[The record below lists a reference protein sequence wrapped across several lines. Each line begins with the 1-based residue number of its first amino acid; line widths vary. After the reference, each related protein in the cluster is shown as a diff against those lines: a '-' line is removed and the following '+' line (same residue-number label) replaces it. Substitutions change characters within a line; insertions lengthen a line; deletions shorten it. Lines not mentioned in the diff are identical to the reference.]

1 MTGFSGHHASV
12 SILRR
17 AAAPL
22 LLIGAAAIT
31 VTVPVVLIGNA
42 AVKELPWV
50 LGTVVFLAA
59 AALVLRR
66 RPEAAI
72 GAWFAASA
80 GLVALVQT
88 LDGIVLRVGTTADP
102 VPLAWLMLLYHLVSA
117 LAGIVLAHLFGL
129 FPDGQVRR
137 RYERVVLRS
146 LWWVLALP
154 LIAFISRPTLL
165 IPSYHQLPDVANP
178 YHVSGLGP
186 VGEVAGT
193 GVVLLQGIFIVGAAL
208 LVPRYRRAS
217 TADQRRIRWLLPPV
231 LFAAAVA
238 VIDLVAWRAFPDG
251 APSVAAEVGLTILWV
266 LVISALPI
274 GVAIGVLRPRL
285 LDVDRVI
292 RRSLTYG
299 LLWSLIAATYVAVA
313 AGLGMAAGQ
322 RFPLGLAIA
331 LTVVATL
338 FFQPARKWLERM
350 ADRWVFGERS
360 DPARVIAEL
369 GATLEETLEIE
380 SLLPRMADT
389 LQEGLGLRWAR
400 VSLEPAYQASVAEG
414 NEPVLVVPIHL
425 GEERLGVVECGPKR
439 SGAFTEED
447 EALVETLARQAA
459 LAVRNVRLTAE
470 LEASRARL
478 VRAQE
483 AERRRLERNIH
494 DGVQQDLV
502 ALMGQAAR
510 IRTQFEPGA
519 TPQESALAEL
529 QSGLKHVLA
538 ELRELAHG
546 IHPSVL
552 SDRGL
557 LAAVEALAGRSAIPV
572 SVRADPTLCGAR
584 FVEEVEGAGYFTV
597 AEALAN
603 AGKHA
608 EASQIDVSL
617 ARDASMLRITV
628 TDDGGGFDVAL
639 AFGDG
644 LANLAERLAAL
655 GGNLDVASEPGRGTT
670 ISARIRV
677 ADA

>member
-1 MTGFSGHHASV
+1 M

-17 AAAPL
+17 APALL

-31 VTVPVVLIGNA
+31 VTVPVVLIGNS
-42 AVKELPWV
+42 AVKELPWIV
-50 LGTVVFLAA
+50 GTVIFLAA

-66 RPEAAI
+66 RQEAAI
-72 GAWFAASA
+72 GAWFAAAA
-80 GLVALVQT
+80 GLVAMVQA
-88 LDGIVLRVGTTADP
+88 LDGIVLRVGATADP
-102 VPLAWLMLLYHLVSA
+102 VPLAWLLLLYHLVSA
-117 LAGIVLAHLFGL
+117 VAGIVLAHLFGL
-129 FPDGQVRR
+129 FPDGQPRR
-137 RYERVVLRS
+137 RYERLVLRS
-146 LWWVLALP
+146 LWLLLLLP
-154 LIAFISRPTLL
+154 LITFVARPTLL
-165 IPSYHQLPDVANP
+165 FPSYHQLPDVTNP
-178 YHVSGLGP
+178 YHVP
-186 VGEVAGT
+186 VLAPIGAVAGM
-193 GVVLLQGIFIVGAAL
+193 GVVFLQGTFIVGAAL

-217 TADQRRIRWLLPPV
+217 SATQRRIRWLLPPV
-231 LFAAAVA
+231 LFAAVVA
-238 VIDLVAWRAFPDG
+238 VIDLVAWRSFPDG
-251 APSVAAEVGLTILWV
+251 APNLAAEVGLTILWV
-266 LVISALPI
+266 LAISALPI
-274 GVAIGVLRPRL
+274 GVAVGVLRPTL

-292 RRSLTYG
+292 RRSLVYG
-299 LLWSLIAATYVAVA
+299 LLWSLIAVTYVAVA
-313 AGLGMAAGQ
+313 AGLGMAAGR

-338 FFQPARKWLERM
+338 FFQPARRWLERA

-360 DPARVIAEL
+360 DPARMIAEL
-369 GATLEETLEIE
+369 GATLEETLEME

-400 VSLEPAYQASVAEG
+400 VSLETAPRAPSDQGDA
-414 NEPVLVVPIHL
+414 PVLVVPIHL
-425 GEERLGVVECGPKR
+425 GDERLGVVECGPKR

-459 LAVRNVRLTAE
+459 FAVRNVRLTAE

-510 IRTQFEPGA
+510 IRNQFERGAAPG
-519 TPQESALAEL
+519 ESAVAEL

-557 LAAVEALAGRSAIPV
+557 LEAVEALAGRSAIPV
-572 SVRADPTLCGAR
+572 TVRADPTLRGAR

-608 EASQIDVSL
+608 GASQIDVSL
-617 ARDASMLRITV
+617 ARDAGTLQITV
-628 TDDGGGFDVAL
+628 EDDGGGFDTAATV
-639 AFGDG
+639 GEG

-655 GGNLDVASEPGRGTT
+655 GGNLDVASEPGRGTR